1 VPKNSADKQ
10 ARRVAVLLDFRERAL
25 ASGHAVPSAEDM
37 RRIAETAEVWP
48 SGINV
53 ALAEPWRKT
62 IVELL
67 KQMRFGVVDPIDT
80 LEPALRRPSGEV
92 VASRSRHAAPETTVR
107 DVVLAALQRW
117 REDQQGQNPLL
128 RSLKDIYLI
137 NIARTGSRATSEIAK
152 HLPKSLAGV
161 AGEMAEVIAATDQAP
176 ADPPTL
182 RTPLHARS
190 ATGPG
195 SRGPTGEQT
204 TAELRVPTLPAD
216 ASSHRS
222 PSSTQPS
229 STPSVAPPS
238 SPPLS
243 STAPQAGQPPI
254 GEQPSGATASDAD
267 PSEEDRLKALYY
279 ADGDYATNPPELTIR
294 RHRTPDGEIVL
305 RWPPAAP
312 GAAGDVTLYR
322 VVSVDGFVEPRR
334 PQDAAPLT
342 VTLGHV
348 CVDSRPFAAAVR
360 YIRVWCH
367 RGHSEE
373 AAAAAVPVLHAGLAL
388 VAPPREP
395 FVEEDSGR
403 VVGRWSVF
411 SGVGRV
417 DVKRYVAAER
427 GDPGAQP
434 VVIEWGEG
442 NLGGFVDD
450 GVERGGRYVYT
461 VAAELALEGGRHLSD
476 AVEIPVS
483 VAGELM
489 SVEDLDVKENGD
501 LVNLSWTPPPLGEVA
516 IYRTPEGPAAGAR
529 TRLLQVAELEDR
541 AGLPRSAQLRWPP
554 SPAEGGRHVVYG
566 VGFLP
571 QLTRMYLTPV
581 TIADGQARVGKT
593 IPSVRLPRIDHAAI
607 VERTHRQ
614 VFTFGWPQ
622 DADAVW
628 VWIGPRG
635 MPAEASMA
643 EEPEEITAEQYR
655 NQGGMLFRQPL
666 PQRGCAVHARAVTFS
681 QGRNVLGPPLTVE
694 YPGLARLRYTVGVA
708 SDPTGSRVR
717 LTVQIFAEL
726 DSPSAPPF
734 MLVLNT
740 ERLPL
745 HMRDGY
751 EISMAA
757 MRDPGAVEGP
767 QFRPSALWTHP
778 EAAWTAEGPAMAGY
792 VRLFVC
798 LPTEQQETVALLD
811 PPVSALRLPWPPGPQ
826 R

>member
-1 VPKNSADKQ
+1 VAKDSAEKQ
-10 ARRVAVLLDFRERAL
+10 ARRVTVLLEFRERAL
-25 ASGHAVPSAEDM
+25 ASGHAAPSAEDM

-48 SGINV
+48 SGIDV

-67 KQMRFGVVDPIDT
+67 KQMRFGIVDPIDT
-80 LEPALRRPSGEV
+80 LDPALRRPSAEV
-92 VASRSRHAAPETTVR
+92 VAHRPRHAAPDTAVR
-107 DVVLAALQRW
+107 DVVLGALQRW
-117 REDQQGQNPLL
+117 REAEQGHNPLL
-128 RSLKDIYLI
+128 QTMKDIYLV
-137 NIARTGSRATSEIAK
+137 NIARTGSRTTAEIAK
-152 HLPKSLAGV
+152 HLPKSLAG
-161 AGEMAEVIAATDQAP
+161 AADEMAGVIAAIVQTA
-176 ADPPTL
+176 ADPATV
-182 RTPLHARS
+182 RTPIPA
-190 ATGPG
+190 APG
-195 SRGPTGEQT
+195 SRRTTGEQA
-204 TAELRVPTLPAD
+204 TAELRVPTSPEA
-216 ASSHRS
+216 AASHRS
-222 PSSTQPS
+222 SP
-229 STPSVAPPS
+229 STPPPS
-238 SPPLS
+238 APSASPP
-243 STAPQAGQPPI
+243 TAEATI
-254 GEQPSGATASDAD
+254 GERSSGPTPSGAA

-279 ADGDYATNPPELTIR
+279 ADGEYAVEPPELTIR

-305 RWPPAAP
+305 RWPQAASAAP
-312 GAAGDVTLYR
+312 GGVTLYR

-348 CVDSRPFAAAVR
+348 CVDSRTFTAA
-360 YIRVWCH
+360 IRHVQVWCH

-373 AAAAAVPVLHAGLAL
+373 AAAAAVPELHAGLVL

-411 SGVGRV
+411 NGVSRV
-417 DVKRYVAAER
+417 DVNRYVAAER
-427 GDPGAQP
+427 HVPGAQP
-434 VVIEWGEG
+434 VVIEWGDG

-450 GVERGGRYVYT
+450 GVQRGGRYIYA
-461 VAAELALEGGRHLSD
+461 VAAELALEGGSRLRSD

-489 SVEDLDVKENGD
+489 LVEDLDVEENGD

-529 TRLLQVAELEDR
+529 TRILQVTELEDK
-541 AGLPRSAQLRWPP
+541 AGLPRSAQLNWPP
-554 SPAEGGRHVVYG
+554 SPAEGGRHVVRG

-593 IPSVRLPRIDHAAI
+593 IPSVRLPPIDHAVI

-614 VFTFGWPQ
+614 VFTFGWPR

-681 QGRNVLGPPLTVE
+681 QGRNVLGPSSTVE
-694 YPGLARLRYTVGVA
+694 YPGLARLRYTVGVT
-708 SDPTGSRVR
+708 SDQTGRRLR
-717 LTVQIFAEL
+717 LTVQIFAEQ

-734 MLVLNT
+734 TLVLNP

-745 HMRDGY
+745 HIRDGY

-757 MRDPGAVEGP
+757 LRDPGAVEGP
-767 QFRPSALWTHP
+767 QFRPSALWTQP
-778 EAAWTAEGPAMAGY
+778 EATWTAEGPASAGY

-798 LPTEQQETVALLD
+798 LPAHQQETVALLD
-811 PPVSALRLPWPPGPQ
+811 PPVSALRLPWPPVPQ